1 LRDVVIFLKEFGLP
15 ARIICE
21 GFSISRAKLYRLL
34 VPSKADPLSSTMA
47 AIAYEHPEYGYRRI
61 HVLLK
66 REGIKV
72 NHKKVYRITRGSLYR
87 NQSKPRES
95 SSAANIYIS
104 PLQSIRL
111 MYGPLTS
118 SSCT

>member
-1 LRDVVIFLKEFGLP
+1 MKEFGLP

-34 VPSKADPLSSTMA
+34 APSKIDPLSSTMA
-47 AIAYEHPEYGYRRI
+47 AIAYKHPEYGYRRI

-72 NHKKVYRITRGSLYR
+72 NHKKVYRIYSQLSLQKPVKASR
-87 NQSKPRES
+87 KLKCSKPIHLTTPEYPAHVW
-95 SSAANIYIS
+95 SADFLELLFLAK
-104 PLQSIRL
+104 
-111 MYGPLTS
+111 
-118 SSCT
+118 